1 MSYSVYKH
9 TFPNGKIYIGITS
22 LEPEKRWNNG
32 HGYLTRK
39 DNDKYYQPLI
49 ANAIIEY
56 GWKNILSEVLF
67 SGLTKGEAYHKEAKL
82 ITEYKSNCE
91 EYGYNIKEYSSKM
104 IRCVE
109 TGIIYSTIN
118 EAVKETKCPRIFA
131 CLKGVQKTSGGY
143 HWEYVD

>member
-22 LEPEKRWNNG
+22 LNPEDRWKNG
-32 HGYLTRK
+32 HGYLSRK
-39 DNDKYYQPLI
+39 NNDKYYQPLI

-56 GWKNILSEVLF
+56 GWENIISEILF
-67 SGLTKGEAYHKEAKL
+67 QGLTKGEAQHKEAKL
-82 ITEYKSNCE
+82 IAKYKSNQE

-109 TGIIYSTIN
+109 TGVVYSTI
-118 EAVKETKCPRIFA
+118 AQAAKENKCSGIFA
-131 CLKGVQKTSGGY
+131 CLKGGRKTSGGY
-143 HWEYVD
+143 HWEYVE